1 MKFLHCA
8 DLHIDSPLR
17 GLSAYEGAPVDALR
31 GATRRA
37 FENVVDLALSERVT
51 AVMIAGD
58 LYDGDRDDF
67 NTAMFLQQQLHRLV
81 GAGVLVFIV
90 NGNHDAAN
98 DITRR
103 LRVPDGVHVFGHSA
117 ASSVECDEIGL
128 CVHGQSY
135 ANRQVSENL
144 AARYP
149 DPVSGLL
156 NVGLLHTSLAGKEG
170 PHARYAPCA
179 ESELWAKGYQYWAL
193 GHVHER
199 YVARQDDRYIVYP
212 GNVQGRHA
220 RELGPKGATIVTYED
235 GVVSGVKHHNVDV
248 VRWVEV
254 VVDVGAFS
262 SFEGVVDA
270 VVSAS
275 NGEALSAACLVAVRV
290 VLVGS
295 GALVPSLLARRDELS
310 AQIRADASADAVF
323 IERIQFR
330 VSTAA
335 TDADGADSG
344 EASRAIAEL
353 VERSLADPALVDH
366 LLAPVSSLGAKLG
379 AERAA
384 LTELGVIGL
393 DQGDAKA
400 ILADAHQLLLSELD
414 RSGVLEPGAR

>member
-1 MKFLHCA
+1 M
-8 DLHIDSPLR
+8 
-17 GLSAYEGAPVDALR
+17 
-31 GATRRA
+31 
-37 FENVVDLALSERVT
+37 
-51 AVMIAGD
+51 
-58 LYDGDRDDF
+58 
-67 NTAMFLQQQLHRLV
+67 
-81 GAGVLVFIV
+81 
-90 NGNHDAAN
+90 
-98 DITRR
+98 
-103 LRVPDGVHVFGHSA
+103 
-117 ASSVECDEIGL
+117 
-128 CVHGQSY
+128 
-135 ANRQVSENL
+135 
-144 AARYP
+144 
-149 DPVSGLL
+149 
-156 NVGLLHTSLAGKEG
+156 
-170 PHARYAPCA
+170 
-179 ESELWAKGYQYWAL
+179 
-193 GHVHER
+193 
-199 YVARQDDRYIVYP
+199 
-212 GNVQGRHA
+212 
-220 RELGPKGATIVTYED
+220 GPKGATIVTYED

-295 GALVPSLLARRDELS
+295 GALVPSLLAKRDELS

-344 EASRAIAEL
+344 EARRAIAEL